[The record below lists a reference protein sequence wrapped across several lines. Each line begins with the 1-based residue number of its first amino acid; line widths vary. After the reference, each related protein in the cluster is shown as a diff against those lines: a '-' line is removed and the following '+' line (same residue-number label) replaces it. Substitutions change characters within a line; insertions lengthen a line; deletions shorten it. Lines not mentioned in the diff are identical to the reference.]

1 MITEWAG
8 VPSAHACWVSEDG
21 ATLFTGSE
29 TTNGHIIS
37 WDVTDVENGNV
48 NLLDEWTPP
57 GGENWSAH
65 NLFVKGNY
73 LYISYYVYG
82 LQILNISDPTN
93 MENAAYY
100 DTFGET
106 PESGIF
112 SGAWGTY
119 PYFNSNK
126 VIISDMSTGLYVV
139 NVDPDNLSIEFS
151 KSYLEQVDFSIDNI
165 YPNPFNPSTAITFSI
180 SEFGFT
186 TISAYDLGGRE
197 LETLTNTNLNPGT
210 YTIDWDASSYPSGMY
225 FIKISSDKFIKSQKL
240 MLVK

>member
-1 MITEWAG
+1 
-8 VPSAHACWVSEDG
+8 
-21 ATLFTGSE
+21 
-29 TTNGHIIS
+29 
-37 WDVTDVENGNV
+37 
-48 NLLDEWTPP
+48 
-57 GGENWSAH
+57 
-65 NLFVKGNY
+65 
-73 LYISYYVYG
+73 
-82 LQILNISDPTN
+82 

-139 NVDPDNLSIEFS
+139 NVDPDNLSIESS
-151 KSYLEQVDFSIDNI
+151 KSSLKQVDFSIDNI

-180 SEFGFT
+180 SEFGLT
-186 TISAYDLGGRE
+186 TISAYDLAGRQ

-225 FIKISSDKFIKSQKL
+225 FIKMVSGEYVGTRKL
-240 MLVK
+240 NLVK